1 MARIEEPA
9 ANIATGTFYDHYN
22 ISCNFLP
29 CPPPYLNS
37 QSPPSRYHFV
47 CGGSPATCSF
57 GEGSA
62 GRSQTMANNQV
73 AGRDSDIQ
81 NGGEFDDAA
90 SEELA
95 SVVDR

>member
-1 MARIEEPA
+1 
-9 ANIATGTFYDHYN
+9 
-22 ISCNFLP
+22 
-29 CPPPYLNS
+29 
-37 QSPPSRYHFV
+37 
-47 CGGSPATCSF
+47 
-57 GEGSA
+57 
-62 GRSQTMANNQV
+62 MANNQV